1 MPDNTIAQAQP
12 KRPPQDNIPQTRQRR
27 RWIRQIVAEYVE
39 RNKPVG
45 PLSLEELRHCCEA
58 IMKEHGVKPK
68 YMDFMGVLVNNEV
81 WRETVASIPY
91 EKRLLLLPKCL
102 RDNENCPAKF
112 DEVGLLCEHCGRCP
126 NDEFKTQAEQ
136 LGYAVLVA
144 EGSPIVM
151 SLVKTGQVE
160 AIIGASCLPMLEKV
174 FPYME
179 AGAIPGI
186 AIPLLY
192 DGCVNTSV
200 DIDWLWEAIYHNS
213 DEQARLIGLEQ
224 LRKEVDSWFTQG
236 YLASLLD
243 LGRTQTEE
251 LAVNWLT
258 KAGKRW
264 RPFLTAAVFQALA
277 QNKEQQFGDEL
288 RRVAIA
294 VECFHKASLIHD
306 DIEDG
311 DTLRYG
317 QKSLHAE
324 FGIPIALNVGDLL
337 LGWGYSLL
345 AAAGPG
351 DDCRA
356 KMLAVAAKAHCDL
369 CLGQGRELSW
379 MRRPGPLGSG
389 EVIEIF
395 RKKTAPAFGVA
406 LRLGAILA
414 GSNDRLGEVLAKYSD
429 ALGIAYQI
437 RDDISDFFS
446 KDISVDIK
454 KVKPSFLFALAY
466 ERAGGIAKKTLES
479 VWRQSPPADTSGHE
493 IEKIFAELKI
503 EQAAMDLME
512 SYKSRAMN
520 CLSMVDNTAL
530 KSLLRRVICK
540 IFNDIEVMGCCNDN
554 KTPDDKSRK

>member
-1 MPDNTIAQAQP
+1 M
-12 KRPPQDNIPQTRQRR
+12 
-27 RWIRQIVAEYVE
+27 
-39 RNKPVG
+39 
-45 PLSLEELRHCCEA
+45 SLEELRHWCEA
-58 IMKEHGVKPK
+58 IIKEHGVEPK

-81 WRETVASIPY
+81 WRQTVASIPY

-136 LGYAVLVA
+136 LGYVVLVA

-213 DEQARLIGLEQ
+213 DEQARLTGLEQ

-288 RRVAIA
+288 RRVSIA
-294 VECFHKASLIHD
+294 VA
-306 DIEDG
+306 
-311 DTLRYG
+311 
-317 QKSLHAE
+317 
-324 FGIPIALNVGDLL
+324 
-337 LGWGYSLL
+337 
-345 AAAGPG
+345 
-351 DDCRA
+351 
-356 KMLAVAAKAHCDL
+356 
-369 CLGQGRELSW
+369 
-379 MRRPGPLGSG
+379 
-389 EVIEIF
+389 
-395 RKKTAPAFGVA
+395 
-406 LRLGAILA
+406 
-414 GSNDRLGEVLAKYSD
+414 
-429 ALGIAYQI
+429 
-437 RDDISDFFS
+437 
-446 KDISVDIK
+446 
-454 KVKPSFLFALAY
+454 
-466 ERAGGIAKKTLES
+466 
-479 VWRQSPPADTSGHE
+479 
-493 IEKIFAELKI
+493 
-503 EQAAMDLME
+503 
-512 SYKSRAMN
+512 
-520 CLSMVDNTAL
+520 
-530 KSLLRRVICK
+530 
-540 IFNDIEVMGCCNDN
+540 
-554 KTPDDKSRK
+554 